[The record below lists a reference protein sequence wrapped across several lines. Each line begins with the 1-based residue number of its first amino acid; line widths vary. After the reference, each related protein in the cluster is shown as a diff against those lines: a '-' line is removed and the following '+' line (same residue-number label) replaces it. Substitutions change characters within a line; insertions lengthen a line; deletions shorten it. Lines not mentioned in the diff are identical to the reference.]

1 MLDQVWKCEWRNRSR
16 ETLPLVARVISSRCP
31 GLRGPCSY
39 CPLQLIGHGGRDW
52 GEVHGFVGKIP
63 WRRERLPNLA
73 FWPGEHHGLY
83 SPWDHKELDT
93 TETFTFTST
102 ALWPGS
108 GLSPVAR
115 ALWLCW
121 TLSPNC
127 PGPPSHAPA
136 LRAWIAHGEGLCPGL
151 TTLWRGLLTGFLLV
165 DHDL

>member
-1 MLDQVWKCEWRNRSR
+1 MEKQELGNSSLSSQGHILQMPRAPGTMLVSSSAGYRSWRQ
-16 ETLPLVARVISSRCP
+16 
-31 GLRGPCSY
+31 GLGRGSWFC
-39 CPLQLIGHGGRDW
+39 
-52 GEVHGFVGKIP
+52 VGKIP
-63 WRRERLPNLA
+63 WRRERLPNLT

-165 DHDL
+165 EHDL

>member
-1 MLDQVWKCEWRNRSR
+1 MPRAPGTML
-16 ETLPLVARVISSRCP
+16 ISSSAAYRSWRQ
-31 GLRGPCSY
+31 GLGRGSLLC
-39 CPLQLIGHGGRDW
+39 
-52 GEVHGFVGKIP
+52 VGKNP

>member
-1 MLDQVWKCEWRNRSR
+1 MSWSH
-16 ETLPLVARVISSRCP
+16 
-31 GLRGPCSY
+31 
-39 CPLQLIGHGGRDW
+39 PLQTITVKLLTTPLQVRTRSFQGISPVW
-52 GEVHGFVGKIP
+52 PAFPGKVIKLFFSTSLKTLSL
-63 WRRERLPNLA
+63 RFNLLSEYRGKVPNLA

-127 PGPPSHAPA
+127 PGPPSHARA

-165 DHDL
+165 EHDL